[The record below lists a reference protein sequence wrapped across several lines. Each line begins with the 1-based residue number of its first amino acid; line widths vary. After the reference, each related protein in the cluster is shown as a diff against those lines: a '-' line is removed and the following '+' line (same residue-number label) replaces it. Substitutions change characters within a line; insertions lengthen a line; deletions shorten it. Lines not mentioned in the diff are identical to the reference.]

1 MPAGLERRY
10 GADDFHFVTCSCYQ
24 RRPLLSDDRIKLLL
38 LETLE
43 DVRQRYGFCVFGY
56 VFMPEHFHLLMS
68 EPEIGSPSLVL
79 QVLKQRVAR
88 QVNRRHLFPTL
99 SPKAGERMGH
109 PIATADSGDCPENGW
124 REPFWQRRFYD
135 FNVWTKKKRIEK
147 LKYMHRNPVVRGL
160 VEKPEDWR
168 WSTFRHY
175 ALGEVGIVEIESEW
189 TGRRREREVKVGVGE
204 PS

>member
-24 RRPLLSDDRIKLLL
+24 RRPLLSDDRVKLLFL
-38 LETLE
+38 TMLE
-43 DVRQRYGFCVFGY
+43 DVRQRYRFCVFGY
-56 VFMPEHFHLLMS
+56 VLMPEHFHLLMS

-88 QVNRRHLFPTL
+88 QVNRKHLISTL
-99 SPKAGERMGH
+99 SPKSGERMGH
-109 PIATADSGDCPENGW
+109 PMEQ
-124 REPFWQRRFYD
+124 FWQRRFYD

-160 VEKPEDWR
+160 VEKPEDWL

-189 TGRRREREVKVGVGE
+189 TGMRREREMKVVVGE
-204 PS
+204 QS

>member
-24 RRPLLSDDRIKLLL
+24 RRPLFSDDRVKLLFL
-38 LETLE
+38 KMLE

-56 VFMPEHFHLLMS
+56 VLMPEHFHLLMS
-68 EPEIGSPSLVL
+68 EPEIGSPSLAL

-88 QVNRRHLFPTL
+88 EVNHRHLLPTL
-99 SPKAGERMGH
+99 SPTSGERMGH
-109 PIATADSGDCPENGW
+109 PSGTEGSDGYSGIENGW

-189 TGRRREREVKVGVGE
+189 TGRKREREVKVMGL
-204 PS
+204 